1 MDIVRIPKTLCDDI
15 NSMMTRYWW
24 GQTKNEKKIH
34 LIKWDKLC
42 APKNKGRMNFHDLRC
57 FNTAMLAKQAWRL
70 IHDTYSLF
78 YWVYKAQYFPSCS
91 FMEAELGSNP
101 SYVSRSL
108 LSAREVIQE
117 GSKWRVGHGQYIEV
131 ERHKWLPRPVIPT
144 GVLPPSQRVCDLI
157 NDSTRQWD
165 RGKIHTLFAPSTR
178 QEILALPLQSPTR
191 RDFLEWQ
198 ESKARIFS
206 V

>member
-1 MDIVRIPKTLCDDI
+1 MDIFRIPKTLCDDI
-15 NSMMTRYWW
+15 NSMMARYWW
-24 GQTKNEKKIH
+24 VQTKNEKKIH

-57 FNTAMLAKQAWRL
+57 FNTAMLVAKQAWRL

-144 GVLPPSQRVCDLI
+144 GVLPPSQRVCDL
-157 NDSTRQWD
+157 WPVWELKK
-165 RGKIHTLFAPSTR
+165 GGGV
-178 QEILALPLQSPTR
+178 E
-191 RDFLEWQ
+191 
-198 ESKARIFS
+198 
-206 V
+206 